1 MESSHTSIKKNL
13 KHLFDNKETYL
24 EYENEE
30 VITWCNGCGNY
41 QIQNALKRALTL
53 ENIEPHEI
61 LYCFDIGC
69 NGNGSDKI
77 GGYTLHSLHGRVIS
91 SAAGACLANPKLT
104 VIASG
109 GDGGTMS
116 EGINHLIHAVRSDY
130 PMIFILHNNHN
141 YGLTTGQASAT
152 TPKGFPMNGS
162 PDGVFIEPMNPSE
175 FVLNLNPSF
184 VARSFSGDVKH
195 MTKVLR
201 KALNHNG
208 FAFIEMLQV
217 CPTYNKATPQKWY
230 WDRIKYTDDLKNYRA
245 DDLKKAKKIVED
257 FEKDIYLG
265 VLYQDKKR
273 KNFLEKLPNRKD
285 IKTAPVEE
293 VKHYSISSLL
303 KEFE

>member
-1 MESSHTSIKKNL
+1 MAQLNDTKTVLKDLSNKKATYVKYESDEI
-13 KHLFDNKETYL
+13 
-24 EYENEE
+24 
-30 VITWCNGCGNY
+30 ITWCSGCGNY
-41 QIQNALKRALTL
+41 NIQNALKRALTL
-53 ENIEPHEI
+53 EGFKPHEV

-77 GGYTLHSLHGRVIS
+77 GGYTFHGLHGRAIS
-91 SAAGACLANPKLT
+91 VASGACLANPYIK

-130 PMIFILHNNHN
+130 PMLFILHNNHN

-162 PDGVFIEPMNPSE
+162 PDGVIPNPMNPSE
-175 FVLNLNPSF
+175 FVMNLNPSF

-201 KALNHNG
+201 KALNHKG

-217 CPTYNKATPQKWY
+217 CPTYNKATPQSWY
-230 WDRIKYTDDLKNYRA
+230 WDRIKYTSDLKNYRPNN
-245 DDLKKAKKIVED
+245 LKKAKELVED
-257 FEKDIYLG
+257 FEEDIYLG
-265 VLYQDKKR
+265 VLYEDPKR
-273 KNFLEKLPNRKD
+273 KNFIDRLVNRKD
-285 IKTAPVEE
+285 LKTAPVDE
-293 VKHYSISSLL
+293 VKHYSISKLL
-303 KEFE
+303 KKFE